1 MLVLGLILIAFGVL
15 VLLAGLFTTGD
26 TGAASLLG
34 IHLGA
39 TSVFLAGVFAG
50 VAILWGISLTRIG
63 TKRELRH
70 RRDQKRLEELSAKLD
85 KVEAERGRDDDGL
98 DEG

>member
-1 MLVLGLILIAFGVL
+1 MLVFGLVLIALGIL

-26 TGAASLLG
+26 TGDASLLG
-34 IHLGA
+34 VHLGA

-50 VAILWGISLTRIG
+50 VAILWGISLTRVG

-85 KVEAERGRDDDGL
+85 KVEADRNRDDTEREDG
-98 DEG
+98 